1 MMRGLKNKK
10 LGKYEDKYEITEQG
24 GLIRK

>member
-1 MMRGLKNKK
+1 MRGLKNKK